1 MSVIA
6 IKRRAKSGKLA
17 RATAA
22 RFNQRKY
29 ADLLA
34 EALPAAIT
42 NEEELGR
49 LTKAVDRLAVKKN
62 LSERS
67 NEMTR

>member
-1 MSVIA
+1 MGVTA
-6 IKRRAKSGKLA
+6 TRHRAKSNKPA
-17 RATAA
+17 RAIA
-22 RFNQRKY
+22 RRFSPRKY